1 MPGSMLMSKSGL
13 RIKALYLRQG
23 IRRHLWEVILLAAV
37 YFVYMFVRKFMIPNI
52 EPGAFENAVKLAS
65 FEFATGLLWE
75 PVWQGWTIEHSKAL
89 VIFLNWVYVITFFPI
104 IAITAVLVYIKDR
117 PKYFYYRNLILLSFV
132 IALLLF
138 ALFPLAPPR
147 FLPEHGF
154 IDSIQR
160 FGPSW
165 YGGSDMAAAIYYNE
179 YAAMPSLH
187 FGWTVLFGVLFFRMG
202 PKWLKV
208 LGVIYPTMTFF
219 AITLTG
225 NHFILDAVGGAAVAL
240 ASFLGYECFL
250 RLRPYFRP
258 SLAFAKSSMCR
269 AAALTHG
276 TLLRLKADTLLALA
290 VMKSLYEGGGSIG
303 WEMEGRFPH
312 LQVLGKAEAD
322 LRTGSCSIGH
332 QPRWRQGEEH
342 EHQ

>member
-1 MPGSMLMSKSGL
+1 MMSNRGL
-13 RIKALYLRQG
+13 SIKALYLRQG
-23 IRRHLWEVILLAAV
+23 LRRHLWEVILLAGV

-75 PVWQGWTIEHSKAL
+75 PVWQGWAIEHSKAL
-89 VIFLNWVYVITFFPI
+89 VIILNWVYIVTFFPV
-104 IAITAVLVYIKDR
+104 IAITAFWVYIKDR
-117 PKYFYYRNLILLSFV
+117 PKYFYYRNVILLSFL

-147 FLPEHGF
+147 FMPEHGF

-165 YGGSDMAAAIYYNE
+165 YGGSDMASAIYYNE

-202 PKWLKV
+202 PIWLKV

-240 ASFLGYECFL
+240 ASFLGYEGFL
-250 RLRPYFRP
+250 RLRPYYRP
-258 SLAFAKSSMCR
+258 SLAFAKSSMGR
-269 AAALTHG
+269 AAALTHV
-276 TLLRLKADTLLALA
+276 TFLRLKVDTLLAIA
-290 VMKSLYEGGGSIG
+290 AMKSFIRVEGLSDGKWKAG
-303 WEMEGRFPH
+303 FPIYKS
-312 LQVLGKAEAD
+312 LVRAK
-322 LRTGSCSIGH
+322 RT
-332 QPRWRQGEEH
+332 
-342 EHQ
+342 